1 MRTRSRVSTKRRIG
15 EGVIYVAWLQR
26 KEKRYYYRSQRVE
39 GRVVCRYAGTGPVA
53 EMTARIDA
61 LCQAQRRLEGERAR
75 EESARWELA
84 DAPLL
89 RLERCTDLLVRAA
102 LVLAGYHRHHR
113 GAWRKRRGLVLSG
126 APDRPAPY
134 TLADLEHLK
143 EVLAQAERGDDT
155 DLRKLRAALE
165 AHLATW
171 EQYRDLARQARDSWL
186 DYIAGDN
193 LVLRESLTRRLG
205 AFGEDLTAEQ
215 SSPLEQLLIGRLVA
229 CLLLTECAD
238 LVCTRSLTGS
248 ESARRIA
255 RRRPEVAQRRLLTAI
270 KQLFSA
276 RKLLKPPRLLRMLP
290 VKVINVLCKFT
301 QPSWR

>member
-1 MRTRSRVSTKRRIG
+1 
-15 EGVIYVAWLQR
+15 VAWLQR
-26 KEKRYYYRSQRVE
+26 NEKRYYYRSQRVE

-61 LCQAQRRLEGERAR
+61 LCQARRRLEEERAR

-102 LVLAGYHRHHR
+102 LVLPGYHQHHR
-113 GAWRKRRGLVLSG
+113 GAWRKRRGLVTSE
-126 APDRPAPY
+126 APDRPVPY
-134 TLADLEHLK
+134 TPADPERLK
-143 EVLAQAERGDDT
+143 EMLAQAEQGNGIV
-155 DLRKLRAALE
+155 LPELRAALE

-171 EQYRDLARQARDSWL
+171 EQYGGLARQARDGWL

-193 LVLRESLTRRLG
+193 LVLRESLTRRLE
-205 AFGEDLTAEQ
+205 AFEEDLTAEQ

-229 CLLLTECAD
+229 CRLLIECAD

-248 ESARRIA
+248 ESARRVA

-270 KQLFSA
+270 KQLA
-276 RKLLKPPRLLRMLP
+276 CVRKLLKPRRLLGMRP
-290 VKVINVLCKFT
+290 VESPKAAIDIGH
-301 QPSWR
+301 S

>member
-1 MRTRSRVSTKRRIG
+1 MKWGIYK
-15 EGVIYVAWLQR
+15 GVIYVAWLQR

-53 EMTARIDA
+53 ELTARIDA
-61 LCQAQRRLEGERAR
+61 LCRTQRRLEEEKAQ

-113 GAWRKRRGLVLSG
+113 GPWRKRRGPVMSE
-126 APDRPAPY
+126 APDRPAPSPP
-134 TLADLEHLK
+134 ADLEHLK
-143 EVLAQAERGDDT
+143 ELLAQAERGDGIVLSE
-155 DLRKLRAALE
+155 LRPALE
-165 AHLATW
+165 AHLAIW
-171 EQYRDLARQARDSWL
+171 EQYGDLARQARDSWL
-186 DYIAGDN
+186 DHIADDN

-229 CLLLTECAD
+229 CRLLTECAD
-238 LVCTRSLTGS
+238 LISTRSLTGS
-248 ESARRIA
+248 ESARRVA
-255 RRRPEVAQRRLLTAI
+255 RRRPEVAQRRLLAAI
-270 KQLFSA
+270 KQLA
-276 RKLLKPPRLLRMLP
+276 CVRKLLKPPRLLRILP
-290 VKVINVLCKFT
+290 VKVI
-301 QPSWR
+301 R